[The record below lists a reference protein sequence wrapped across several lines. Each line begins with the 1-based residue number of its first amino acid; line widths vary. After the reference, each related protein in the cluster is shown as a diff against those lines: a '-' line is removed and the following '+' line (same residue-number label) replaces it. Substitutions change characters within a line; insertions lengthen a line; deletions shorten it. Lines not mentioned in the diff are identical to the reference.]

1 MSKKISPAAILR
13 KYYQGNPQAYAI
25 LLDHSRKVTRRA
37 VGIARYLVSRGRD
50 IDINFIAEAAMLH
63 DIGIIMTNTPDLA
76 CHGEGPYLQHGI
88 KGKDLLE
95 AEGLPRHARV
105 CERHIGV
112 GLTAAEIVQQQ
123 LPLPTRDM
131 RPETLEEQVICYAD
145 LFYSKSEKKRYSEKS
160 PDEIR
165 KKLKKYGKNKVRT
178 FDQWRET
185 FEPFLS

>member
-13 KYYQGNPQAYAI
+13 KYYQDNPQAYEI

-37 VGIARYLVSRGRD
+37 VGIARYLVSRGRE

-95 AEGLPRHARV
+95 AEGLPRHARAV
-105 CERHIGV
+105 SYTHLRAH
-112 GLTAAEIVQQQ
+112 
-123 LPLPTRDM
+123 
-131 RPETLEEQVICYAD
+131 ET
-145 LFYSKSEKKRYSEKS
+145 
-160 PDEIR
+160 
-165 KKLKKYGKNKVRT
+165 
-178 FDQWRET
+178 
-185 FEPFLS
+185 